1 MNSAPVSRPADAA
14 LSFEEPSFDRQNSE
28 SAWLAPD
35 FNGLARAY
43 RWLEMLCFGP
53 FLLRCRCAFLDR
65 VGGYRKALVIGDGDG
80 RFTARLLSEN
90 PSIKINALDASFAML
105 SELMRNAG
113 RHAGRV
119 RLELGDARAW
129 KPDSSRY
136 DLLVTHFFLDCL
148 TTDEVLAL
156 AVKLHSCLGPDAR
169 WVISEFAIPESRFG
183 RMVARPVIAVLYR
196 AFGLLTGLKIRSLP
210 DHRTALEQAGF
221 SIVQKRSWIFGL
233 LASELWAPNARN
245 SVEFLQD
252 QQSFSQVA
260 K

>member
-1 MNSAPVSRPADAA
+1 MNSAPISRPADAV
-14 LSFEEPSFDRQNSE
+14 LSFEKQSFDRQNSVW
-28 SAWLAPD
+28 ALQTPN

-65 VGGYRKALVIGDGDG
+65 LGGCRKALVLGDGDG

-90 PSIKINALDASFAML
+90 PSVQINALDASSAML
-105 SELMRNAG
+105 SELMHNAG

-136 DLLVTHFFLDCL
+136 DLIVTHFFLDCL

-156 AVKLHSCLGPDAR
+156 AAKLHSSVGPDAR
-169 WVISEFAIPESRFG
+169 WVVSEFAIPENLFG
-183 RMVARPVIAVLYR
+183 SMVARPVITVLYR
-196 AFGLLTGLKIRSLP
+196 AFGILTGLKIRSLP
-210 DHRTALEQAGF
+210 DHRKALDQAGF
-221 SIVQKRSWIFGL
+221 SIMQKRTWILGL
-233 LASELWAPNARN
+233 LVSELWTPNARKI
-245 SVEFLQD
+245 S
-252 QQSFSQVA
+252 
-260 K
+260 